1 MKATKRVS
9 YETTSGVIKR
19 VMSFDINE
27 NGLTGHIGT
36 SNRSKYGQRYTLR
49 IGIGKSSRAISSK
62 GQFTLPTFVP
72 PHSQLTS
79 VNRIMESETGYVF
92 YHIPG
97 HDEYGLM
104 DPISG
109 EKSFTVPNGAMNL
122 ILPTLEEILH
132 LGMVLFY
139 SSIESSHAKYLN
151 KEYVESK

>member
-1 MKATKRVS
+1 MTATKRVS
-9 YETTSGVIKR
+9 YETTPGVIKR
-19 VMSFDINE
+19 VMSFDNYE

-36 SNRSKYGQRYTLR
+36 SNRSKYGQRYALR
-49 IGIGKSSRAISSK
+49 IGIGKSSRATFSNGK
-62 GQFTLPTFVP
+62 FTLPTFVP

-79 VNRIMESETGYVF
+79 VNRIMEAQTGYIF

-104 DPISG
+104 NPVSG
-109 EKSFTVPNGAMNL
+109 EKSFTVPHGAANL
-122 ILPTLEEILH
+122 ILPKLEEILH

-139 SSIESSHAKYLN
+139 SSIESNHAKYLS